1 MKVWMVAR
9 LERFPIFPSSLRQ
22 HVYTFPM
29 IAYVSGTLVDKDPE
43 TALVDVDGIGYRVH
57 VPTSTYQRLPDTGE
71 EVTLHTYHYLRE
83 DDEALYGFA
92 TKAERTVFETMTGV
106 SRVGPKLALSALSS
120 MSPTE
125 LRDHVMEEDKSRL
138 TEISGVGKKTAD
150 RLIVELRDPLADLD
164 VFDDTAPLSGGSDA
178 RAQARADALDALT
191 ELGMSKADAERAIRR
206 VLRED
211 AAIQSADE
219 LTQRAL
225 KESQE

>member
-1 MKVWMVAR
+1 
-9 LERFPIFPSSLRQ
+9 
-22 HVYTFPM
+22 M
-29 IAYVSGTLVDKDPE
+29 IAYVSGTLVDKDPD
-43 TALVDVDGIGYRVH
+43 TAIVDVNGIGYRVH
-57 VPTSTYQRLPDTGE
+57 VPTSTYQRLPDPDE

-150 RLIVELRDPLADLD
+150 RLIVELRDPLAELD
-164 VFDDTAPLSGGSDA
+164 VFDDAAPISGGSDA
-178 RAQARADALDALT
+178 RAEARADALKALT
-191 ELGMSKADAERAIRR
+191 ELGLSKADAERAIRA
-206 VLRED
+206 VLRDD

-225 KESQE
+225 KESQD

>member
-1 MKVWMVAR
+1 V
-9 LERFPIFPSSLRQ
+9 
-22 HVYTFPM
+22 

-43 TALVDVDGIGYRVH
+43 TAIVDVNGIGYRVH
-57 VPTSTYQRLPDTGE
+57 VPTSTYQRLPDTDE

-150 RLIVELRDPLADLD
+150 RLIVELRDPLAELD
-164 VFDDTAPLSGGSDA
+164 VFDDSAPISGGSDA
-178 RAQARADALDALT
+178 RAEARADALKALT
-191 ELGMSKADAERAIRR
+191 ELGLSKADAERAIRA
-206 VLRED
+206 VLRDD

-225 KESQE
+225 KESQD

>member
-1 MKVWMVAR
+1 
-9 LERFPIFPSSLRQ
+9 
-22 HVYTFPM
+22 M

-43 TALVDVDGIGYRVH
+43 TALVDVEGIGYRVH

-71 EVTLHTYHYLRE
+71 DVTLHTYHYLRE

-225 KESQE
+225 KESQD

>member
-1 MKVWMVAR
+1 
-9 LERFPIFPSSLRQ
+9 
-22 HVYTFPM
+22 M

-43 TALVDVDGIGYRVH
+43 TAIVDVNGIGYRVH
-57 VPTSTYQRLPDTGE
+57 VPTSTYQRLPDTDE

-125 LRDHVMEEDKSRL
+125 LRDHVMEEDMSRL
-138 TEISGVGKKTAD
+138 TEISGVGKMTAD
-150 RLIVELRDPLADLD
+150 RLIVELRDPLAELE
-164 VFDDTAPLSGGSDA
+164 VFDDSAPISGGSDA
-178 RAQARADALDALT
+178 RAEARADALKALT
-191 ELGMSKADAERAIRR
+191 ELGLSKADAERAIRA

-225 KESQE
+225 KESQD

>member
-1 MKVWMVAR
+1 
-9 LERFPIFPSSLRQ
+9 
-22 HVYTFPM
+22 M

-43 TALVDVDGIGYRVH
+43 TAIVDVNGIGYRVH
-57 VPTSTYQRLPDTGE
+57 VPTSTYQRLPDPDE

-150 RLIVELRDPLADLD
+150 RLIVELRDPLAELD
-164 VFDDTAPLSGGSDA
+164 VFDDSAPISGGSDA
-178 RAQARADALDALT
+178 RAEARADALKALT
-191 ELGMSKADAERAIRR
+191 ELGLSKADAERAIRA
-206 VLRED
+206 VLRDD

-225 KESQE
+225 KESQD

>member
-1 MKVWMVAR
+1 V
-9 LERFPIFPSSLRQ
+9 
-22 HVYTFPM
+22 

-43 TALVDVDGIGYRVH
+43 TALVDVNGIGYRVH
-57 VPTSTYQRLPDTGE
+57 VPTSTYERLPTQDE

-92 TKAERTVFETMTGV
+92 TKAERIVFETMTGV

-138 TEISGVGKKTAD
+138 TEISGVGRKTAE

-164 VFDDTAPLSGGSDA
+164 VFDDAAPLSGGTEA
-178 RAQARADALDALT
+178 RAEARADALKALT
-191 ELGMSKADAERAIRR
+191 ELGLSKADAERAIRQ
-206 VLRED
+206 VLRAD
-211 AAIQSADE
+211 AGIQSADQ
-219 LTQRAL
+219 LVQRAL
-225 KESQE
+225 KQSQE

>member
-1 MKVWMVAR
+1 
-9 LERFPIFPSSLRQ
+9 
-22 HVYTFPM
+22 M
-29 IAYVSGTLVDKDPE
+29 IAYVSGTLVDKDPD
-43 TALVDVDGIGYRVH
+43 TAIVDVNGIGYRVH
-57 VPTSTYQRLPDTGE
+57 VPTSTYQRLPDTDE

-150 RLIVELRDPLADLD
+150 RLIVELRDPLAELD
-164 VFDDTAPLSGGSDA
+164 VFDESAPISGGSDA
-178 RAQARADALDALT
+178 RAEARADALKALT
-191 ELGMSKADAERAIRR
+191 ELGLSKADAERAIRA

-225 KESQE
+225 KESQD

>member
-1 MKVWMVAR
+1 
-9 LERFPIFPSSLRQ
+9 
-22 HVYTFPM
+22 M
-29 IAYVSGTLVDKDPE
+29 IAYISGTLVDKDPE
-43 TALVDVDGIGYRVH
+43 TALVDVNGIGYRVH
-57 VPTSTYQRLPDTGE
+57 VPTSTYKRLPDTDE

-83 DDEALYGFA
+83 DAEALYGFS
-92 TKAERTVFETMTGV
+92 TKAELTVFETMTGV

-150 RLIVELRDPLADLD
+150 RLIVELRDRLADLD
-164 VFDDTAPLSGGSDA
+164 VFDDTAPISGGSEA
-178 RAQARADALDALT
+178 RAEARADALKALT
-191 ELGMSKADAERAIRR
+191 ELGLSKADAERAIRT

-211 AAIQSADE
+211 AGIQSADE

-225 KESQE
+225 KKSQDGSS

>member
-1 MKVWMVAR
+1 
-9 LERFPIFPSSLRQ
+9 
-22 HVYTFPM
+22 M
-29 IAYVSGTLVDKDPE
+29 IAYVSGTLVEKDPE
-43 TALVDVDGIGYRVH
+43 TAIVDVNGLGYRVH
-57 VPTSTYQRLPDTGE
+57 VPTSTYKQLPDPDE
-71 EVTLHTYHYLRE
+71 DVTLHTFHYLRE
-83 DDEALYGFA
+83 DKEALYGFA

-120 MSPTE
+120 MSPSE

-164 VFDDTAPLSGGSDA
+164 VFDDTAPISGGSEA
-178 RAQARADALDALT
+178 RAEARADALKALT
-191 ELGMSKADAERAIRR
+191 ELGLSKADAERAIRA

-211 AAIQSADE
+211 AGIQSADE

-225 KESQE
+225 KESQD

>member
-1 MKVWMVAR
+1 
-9 LERFPIFPSSLRQ
+9 
-22 HVYTFPM
+22 M
-29 IAYVSGTLVDKDPE
+29 IAYVSGTLVEKDPE
-43 TALVDVDGIGYRVH
+43 TAIVDVNGLGYRVH
-57 VPTSTYQRLPDTGE
+57 VPTSTYKQLPDTDE
-71 EVTLHTYHYLRE
+71 DVTLHTFHYLRE
-83 DDEALYGFA
+83 DKEALYGFA

-120 MSPTE
+120 MSPSE

-164 VFDDTAPLSGGSDA
+164 VFDDTAPISGGSAA
-178 RAQARADALDALT
+178 RAEARADALKALT
-191 ELGMSKADAERAIRR
+191 ELGLSKADAERAIRA

-211 AAIQSADE
+211 AGIQSADE

-225 KESQE
+225 KESQD